1 MPGRIP
7 EPVCGK
13 VKPVHTRAKTKT
25 NIKTTRGRFLMKR
38 EKKKQD
44 DRLLKRLSRAER
56 KQQEL
61 LRHYILNDP
70 FFKVV

>member
-1 MPGRIP
+1 VSFLVGAKSRSPS
-7 EPVCGK
+7 
-13 VKPVHTRAKTKT
+13 KPWRSRT
-25 NIKTTRGRFLMKR
+25 NQNKNKKGAAAMKR

-61 LRHYILNDP
+61 LRHYIQSDP
-70 FFKVV
+70 FFKLV

>member
-1 MPGRIP
+1 
-7 EPVCGK
+7 
-13 VKPVHTRAKTKT
+13 
-25 NIKTTRGRFLMKR
+25 MKR

-61 LRHYILNDP
+61 LRQHILNDP
-70 FFKVV
+70 FFKLV